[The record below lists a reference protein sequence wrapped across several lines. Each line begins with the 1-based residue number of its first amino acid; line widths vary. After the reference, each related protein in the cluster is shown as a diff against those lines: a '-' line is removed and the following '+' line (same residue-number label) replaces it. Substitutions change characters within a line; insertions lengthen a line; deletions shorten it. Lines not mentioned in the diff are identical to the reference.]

1 MNIRLRYILTLA
13 FTIVAVV
20 PVLFLGSWV
29 ARTALNKELDAAW
42 EKHLVLADHTV
53 GLLESYALDVESAF
67 NFFATLERGDTALG
81 SAAIVAKRLGLRH
94 FCIVD
99 NEYRVLRDIRPD
111 PNSGPAFNGAIMQQ
125 LMKLIYNEIA
135 YSGVIADPD
144 GDPTIYM
151 IKRLDKNR
159 IALAA
164 LRTEYITRL
173 QATISFGQRG
183 HAVIVDQFGNTIAHP
198 NDAWRKGMRSAAN
211 LEPVKHL
218 MIKERGVLSYYSPAM
233 GQDMIAG
240 YAPVPQTGWGIMV
253 TQPISELAAKATD
266 VRRAAL
272 ALVLSGIVAAAF
284 VSWIFAGRLTKPLDA
299 LRLTAQRIANGK
311 LHSRV
316 PALPRM
322 TSSDLRE
329 LADDFNEMATRI
341 QTDQEALTMA
351 ASQAQSA
358 DRAKTKFLANMS
370 HELRTPLNAIIGF
383 SETME
388 NQLFGP
394 MGNKRYVDYATDIR
408 HSGEHLLSII
418 NYILDL
424 SKIEGGDMNVEDDV
438 VDVMSLI
445 SAVHTMLNGTAE
457 DGNVSLTLGKIEEL
471 PSIRGSE
478 VKLKQTVAN
487 LVANA
492 IKYTPKNGSVEI
504 SAWRDHGGGV
514 SICVRDTGI
523 GMSKADLTT
532 ALIPFGRVVN
542 EMSERVNG
550 AGLGLPLAK
559 RFIEIHGGRLEIE
572 SERNVGTTVTIH
584 LPASRIIADVA

>member
-1 MNIRLRYILTLA
+1 MNIKLRYILTLA

-53 GLLESYALDVESAF
+53 GLLESYALDVENAF
-67 NFFATLERGDTALG
+67 NFFVTLDSSDTATG

-94 FCIVD
+94 FCIID
-99 NEYRVLRDIRPD
+99 TEYRVIRDIRPD
-111 PNSGPAFNGAIMQQ
+111 PNAGPAFNGAIMQQ

-135 YSGVIADPD
+135 YSGVIADPS
-144 GDPTIYM
+144 GEPTIYM
-151 IKRLDKNR
+151 IKRIDKNR

-183 HAVIVDQFGNTIAHP
+183 HAMIVDQFGHTIAHP
-198 NDAWRKGMRSAAN
+198 NDAWRRGMRSAAN
-211 LEPVKHL
+211 LEPVKQL
-218 MIKERGVLSYYSPAM
+218 MIKKRGVITYHSPPM
-233 GQDMIAG
+233 DQDLISG
-240 YAPVPQTGWGIMV
+240 FAPVPQTGWGVMV
-253 TQPISELAAKATD
+253 SQPISELAAKATD
-266 VRRAAL
+266 VRRIAL
-272 ALVLSGIVAAAF
+272 ALVVSGIVVAAF
-284 VSWIFAGRLTKPLDA
+284 VSWVFAGRLTKPLDA
-299 LRLTAQRIANGK
+299 LQTTAQRIANGK

-316 PALPRM
+316 PPLPQM

-329 LADDFNEMATRI
+329 LADDFNLMAERI
-341 QTDQEALTMA
+341 QTDQQALSMA
-351 ASQAQSA
+351 ASRAQSA

-394 MGNKRYVDYATDIR
+394 IGNERYIAYATDIR

-424 SKIEGGDMNVEDDV
+424 SKIEGGDMNVEDDI
-438 VDVMSLI
+438 VDVREII
-445 SAVHTMLNGTAE
+445 SAVHTMLNATAE
-457 DGNVSLTLGKIEEL
+457 DGNISLTVGPIEML
-471 PSIRGSE
+471 PNIRGSE
-478 VKLKQTVAN
+478 VKLKQTLAN

-492 IKYTPKNGSVEI
+492 IKYTPKNGNVEI

-523 GMSKADLTT
+523 GMSKADITT
-532 ALIPFGRVVN
+532 ALIPFGRVAN

-559 RFIEIHGGRLEIE
+559 RFVEIHGGRLEIDSVE
-572 SERNVGTTVTIH
+572 NAGTTVTIH